1 MKSYL
6 SLIPISAKV
15 RKRQNRMTLMCIAL
29 AVFLVTTVFSMV
41 GAIVDMEKTNMI
53 SNHGYWHISL
63 QNISED
69 IAMQVSSRSDVKTVS
84 RCTTINQN
92 VDGDYYIG
100 DQKVALYGVDE
111 SWITDIWNCLE
122 EGTYPQS
129 DTEIMISMNAK
140 NTLGVNIGDS
150 ITLTTP
156 SGNMEYTISGFGS
169 HDSEFNEIYDTFT
182 VYMNRTALSKLC
194 SITA

>member
-6 SLIPISAKV
+6 SLIPISEKV
-15 RKRQNRMTLMCIAL
+15 RRRQNRMTLMCIVI